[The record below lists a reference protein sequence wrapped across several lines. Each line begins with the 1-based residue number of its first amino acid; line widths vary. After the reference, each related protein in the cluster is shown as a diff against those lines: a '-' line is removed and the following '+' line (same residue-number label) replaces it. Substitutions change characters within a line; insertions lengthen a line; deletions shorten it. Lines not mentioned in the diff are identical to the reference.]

1 MNNLLPP
8 GGNEYTLLLA
18 VIADPVKAKERLDQ
32 LTELAATAARSN
44 DEARALQ
51 RSNAGER
58 VDLAKRTEAV
68 QLREQ
73 ANAAMNIET
82 REVDVIRREK
92 AVDAR
97 EKAVIARKSEADKF
111 HADAVQLRDDYEA
124 RLAKLRGLVQ

>member
-1 MNNLLPP
+1 MNASIPP
-8 GGNEYTLLLA
+8 ASFEHSLLA

-32 LTELAATAARSN
+32 LTELAATAARSS

-73 ANAAMNIET
+73 TNTAMNIET
-82 REVDVIRREK
+82 REVDRCQILG
-92 AVDAR
+92 DT
-97 EKAVIARKSEADKF
+97 
-111 HADAVQLRDDYEA
+111 
-124 RLAKLRGLVQ
+124 